1 MPERTMRRV
10 GMGDEDAAGA
20 AAARPAPDRLAGL
33 LVAAGRGDADAFEA
47 VYDATA
53 ASVHGLALRIVRDP
67 EMAQDVTQE
76 VMVEVWRQAARYRP
90 DLGSPRT
97 WILTIAH
104 RRAVDRV
111 RAEQAHS
118 DRLQRHARPE
128 IDVHDQDAL
137 VDTMFRQW
145 QATRVRAGLA
155 GLTPLQREAL
165 ELTYYKG
172 YTNAQLAQALDIPL
186 GTAKARIRDAII
198 RLRDMWEVTT

>member
-1 MPERTMRRV
+1 MRSA
-10 GMGDEDAAGA
+10 GMGDHED
-20 AAARPAPDRLAGL
+20 ARPASARLNGL
-33 LVAAGRGDADAFEA
+33 LVTAGRGDAAAFEE
-47 VYDATA
+47 VYDAVA

-90 DLGSPRT
+90 ELGGART

-111 RAEQAHS
+111 RAEQSHS
-118 DRLQRHARPE
+118 DRIQRHARPDP
-128 IDVHDQDAL
+128 DVHDQDEL

-155 GLTPLQREAL
+155 GLTTLQREAL

-172 YTNAQLAQALDIPL
+172 YTNAQLAQALGIPL

-198 RLRDMWEVTT
+198 RLRDMWEVAT